1 MPGLGQNELLSMS
14 QQFSGLPMDSLIGGP
29 LNAAASANG
38 TMAANQVKFMLDTC
52 FTKIVVPAAAGTAAT
67 AGTPG
72 SPAVPAVIDSTTGL
86 VTTAAVPSVPAINP
100 TPAVPGVSEY
110 TNYAPIMINMSLTR
124 QVITP
129 VGDSVSKAY
138 VLSVEAYNKSM
149 ASGQN
154 ATPPSEPKANIQ
166 NITTAFNLP
175 LLTII
180 PLNSLAVQT
189 VNINFEMEVK
199 SSYGEDH
206 SNESSKSMA
215 AEASFEAK
223 INYGIFSAS
232 VKGSAST
239 KSEDKTS
246 ESSHYEKSNTA
257 KYTVGVT
264 AGQIPLPEGV
274 KTIIDAFAGAIV
286 PVTMPVPA

>member
-29 LNAAASANG
+29 LNAAATANG
-38 TMAANQVKFMLDTC
+38 AMAVNQVKFMLDSC
-52 FTKIVVPAAAGTAAT
+52 FTKVAT
-67 AGTPG
+67 
-72 SPAVPAVIDSTTGL
+72 PAVPAGTSP
-86 VTTAAVPSVPAINP
+86 VTPAI
-100 TPAVPGVSEY
+100 PAG
-110 TNYAPIMINMSLTR
+110 TNYEPIMINMSLTR

-129 VGDSVSKAY
+129 VGVTAAKDYAAGITQTKP
-138 VLSVEAYNKSM
+138 
-149 ASGQN
+149 Q
-154 ATPPSEPKANIQ
+154 TQID
-166 NITTAFNLP
+166 NITTAFTLP

-223 INYGIFSAS
+223 VNYGIFSAS

-239 KSEDKTS
+239 KSEDKSS
-246 ESSHYEKSNTA
+246 ESSHYEKSNSA
-257 KYTVGVT
+257 KYTVSVT
-264 AGQIPLPEGV
+264 AGQLPLPGGV
-274 KTIIDAFAGAIV
+274 KTIIDAFAGAII